1 MPTLVTPDAV
11 AADQKKLF
19 PFTHQIEEGQFGA
32 QGGMNEFE
40 QRYASEDW
48 EDAKY
53 MIEYRRN
60 SGWDKKAIRGQRI
73 YNVVQSY
80 SPDDEISKLFL
91 GYTRTSIDNGITQMS
106 EGEPDFD
113 FEPFGPSDQTKTI
126 VWKHLIRMVLSECQY
141 KLHQQTFFQDYF
153 VMGCG
158 VFEVFLDYPQRTIR
172 VPNDQFSGGFEPII
186 VQDHRRPKVGV
197 RAVNPMNCWR
207 NPTIDASNAVP
218 SCLRRRII
226 TWNQMAQEFG
236 RARNQDGSYIYK
248 NMEKLA
254 KGSHACVYYYQDE
267 IRDVYRIYIKTFGTE
282 SDGFAS
288 YPPLDS
294 LGMNVLDKPLK
305 IHERVVNKVV
315 LRSTGLNIPGICSL
329 RWGILF
335 DKYDKNYQGDHSV
348 YGMGL
353 PERIE
358 AEDVAIQGMF
368 NQNLDNFRWSQSVA
382 LNYVGNNKDSY
393 LDVDAN
399 RLYGA
404 ELIDGTITPQPLG
417 IARIGDYQAMMDQ
430 MDKSVVPATG
440 INHNQLIGDSS
451 KTLGEFA
458 LRIRQAN
465 RGAEQRLSRL
475 ESEVFKPVGSLL
487 LANTLTCL
495 TDDEYEEMTEEDVS
509 VAKAAIKDFKRPVS
523 DYKDLNGKK
532 PMKKF
537 MRYIPLKGEKIRE
550 DFSVTKT
557 RKLDYNAPFVGA
569 KSSNTLIP
577 DKTMQV
583 ETSYVPLVAQYVY
596 PAEYIESGLLP
607 DCIVDSKRML
617 ADIKNQDSKNVQTAI
632 NFILQLMQM
641 GYKNADMDKMVIEIL
656 KFADINPKNLVQVD
670 TNTSDTLN
678 TVNQIYN
685 QMKAQQSQNGLQ
697 PSPQA
702 NVQIPQPMAAQADP
716 GTALSVDRGLGP
728 AARNAQNAA
737 TGVV

>member
-1 MPTLVTPDAV
+1 
-11 AADQKKLF
+11 
-19 PFTHQIEEGQFGA
+19 
-32 QGGMNEFE
+32 
-40 QRYASEDW
+40 
-48 EDAKY
+48 
-53 MIEYRRN
+53 
-60 SGWDKKAIRGQRI
+60 
-73 YNVVQSY
+73 
-80 SPDDEISKLFL
+80 
-91 GYTRTSIDNGITQMS
+91 
-106 EGEPDFD
+106 
-113 FEPFGPSDQTKTI
+113 
-126 VWKHLIRMVLSECQY
+126 
-141 KLHQQTFFQDYF
+141 
-153 VMGCG
+153 
-158 VFEVFLDYPQRTIR
+158 
-172 VPNDQFSGGFEPII
+172 
-186 VQDHRRPKVGV
+186 
-197 RAVNPMNCWR
+197 
-207 NPTIDASNAVP
+207 
-218 SCLRRRII
+218 
-226 TWNQMAQEFG
+226 MAQEFG